1 MGNKESSLASWRQ
14 GLPAPLPQVLEERPH
29 VYIDGLPQPSAL
41 TAYSSSKSEEE
52 ARDSDEEF
60 LERLGLDRRTGLPLA
75 SRPGGGGGGGGSGRR
90 GGGAGAGGGGGGDG
104 GSHLS
109 LFTTASLGALG
120 DACHEENSLGDAIE
134 FLEHQGYLRQLDV
147 AAHPVLYRAASR
159 DEQAFVGGGAYGRDF
174 APEIPLIE
182 VFADFA
188 LHMRDHGG
196 ERHFGCMSFSHKRH
210 AAEVFANSERG
221 QDMYKSTHRTDL
233 LQLAP
238 GKVRGRPPFFLD
250 FSMPPTS
257 ALFADGVICKYA
269 QKNAEVLVV
278 GALPAGAVTL
288 TERGGERGGAR

>member
-1 MGNKESSLASWRQ
+1 MGNKESSLSCWRQ
-14 GLPAPLPQVLEERPH
+14 GLPAPLPQVLADRPH
-29 VYIDGLPQPSAL
+29 VYIEGQPQPSSL

-52 ARDSDEEF
+52 ARESDEEF
-60 LERLGLDRRTGLPLA
+60 LERLGLDRHTGVPLA
-75 SRPGGGGGGGGSGRR
+75 SRPAGGGGGGGGRR
-90 GGGAGAGGGGGGDG
+90 GGGAGAGGGGGSDG
-104 GSHLS
+104 GSHLH

-120 DACHEENSLGDAIE
+120 DACHEENSLGDAIG
-134 FLEHQGYLRQLDV
+134 FLERQGYLRQLDV
-147 AAHPVLYRAASR
+147 AAHPVLYRAAGR
-159 DEQAFVGGGAYGRDF
+159 DEQAFVGGGVYGRDF
-174 APEIPLIE
+174 APDIPLIE
-182 VFADFA
+182 VFVDFA

-196 ERHFGCMSFSHKRH
+196 EQHFGCTSFSHKKH

-221 QDMYKSTHRTDL
+221 QAMYQSTHRTDM